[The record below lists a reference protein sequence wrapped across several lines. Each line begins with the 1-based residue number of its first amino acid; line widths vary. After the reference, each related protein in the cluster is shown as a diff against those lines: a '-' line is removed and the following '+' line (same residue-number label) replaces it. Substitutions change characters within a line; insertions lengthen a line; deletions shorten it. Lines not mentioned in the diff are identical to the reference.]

1 MLRKD
6 TLTIFSKKI
15 TAITLMM
22 LLCACAYAPGMKM
35 DTSSFENNNA
45 NVNQNLNPI
54 LKQITSE
61 LIIAERLERNSKP
74 APDVSV
80 FTKKIGPYQLGPG
93 DILAVH
99 VWEYPELSTRA
110 MLSVSVVSVMAE
122 DQTITPGFVVDQN
135 GYMHFSYVGAL
146 KVEGLTTTEVKDLLE
161 KKLSRYIKKPRMS
174 VRLHA
179 YRNQRLYVEGEVK
192 TPGTQ
197 TMNDVPTNLL
207 EAINR
212 AGGFLQTAD
221 QSLVRIT
228 RQGKTYPIS
237 MPDLVKSGI
246 NPSTMILESGD
257 LIRVL
262 SREESRVFVLGEV
275 TVPRPVYMRNS
286 SLMLSEALSEVGGV
300 NPYYS
305 NARQIYVIRN
315 AQENNPIVYHLDARS
330 PISLALA
337 TDFMLKPRDVIYI
350 DTAPLALWN
359 RLLNLILPSVNT
371 WLNQS
376 KNL

>member
-1 MLRKD
+1 
-6 TLTIFSKKI
+6 
-15 TAITLMM
+15 MM
-22 LLCACAYAPGMKM
+22 LLCACSYAPGMKM
-35 DTSSFENNNA
+35 DISSIENNNA

-61 LIIAERLERNSKP
+61 LIIAERLERDSKP

-80 FTKKIGPYQLGPG
+80 FTKKSRSYQLGSG
-93 DILAVH
+93 DILGVH

-110 MLSVSVVSVMAE
+110 MLAVSVVSVAAE

-135 GYMHFSYVGAL
+135 GYIHFSYVGAL
-146 KVEGLTTTEVKDLLE
+146 KVDGLTTTEVKDLLE
-161 KKLSRYIKKPRMS
+161 TKLSRYIKRPRMS

-179 YRNQRLYVEGEVK
+179 YRHQRIYVEGEVK

-228 RQGKTYPIS
+228 RQEKTYQIS

-286 SLMLSEALSEVGGV
+286 ILMLSEAISEVGGV
-300 NPYYS
+300 NPYSS
-305 NARQIYVIRN
+305 NAGQIYVIRN
-315 AQENNPIVYHLDARS
+315 AQKNNPIVYHLDARS

-371 WLNQS
+371 LLNL
-376 KNL
+376 KKLI

>member
-1 MLRKD
+1 MLSKEI
-6 TLTIFSKKI
+6 LTIFSKKI
-15 TAITLMM
+15 IAITLMM
-22 LLCACAYAPGMKM
+22 SLCACAYAPGMKM
-35 DTSSFENNNA
+35 DTSSIENNNIK
-45 NVNQNLNPI
+45 VNQNLNPI
-54 LKQITSE
+54 LKQITSD
-61 LIIAERLERNSKP
+61 LIMAERLERDSKP

-80 FTKKIGPYQLGPG
+80 FTKKTGPYQLGVG
-93 DILAVH
+93 DIVAVH

-110 MLSVSVVSVMAE
+110 MLAVSVISVAAE

-146 KVEGLTTTEVKDLLE
+146 KVAGLTTTEAKDLLE
-161 KKLSRYIKKPRMS
+161 KKLARYIKRPKLS

-179 YRNQRLYVEGEVK
+179 YRSQRIYVEGEVRI
-192 TPGTQ
+192 PGTQ
-197 TMNDVPTNLL
+197 TLNDVPSSLL

-246 NPSTMILESGD
+246 NPASLFLENGD
-257 LIRVL
+257 LVRVL

-286 SLMLSEALSEVGGV
+286 ALMLSEALSEVGGV

-305 NARQIYVIRN
+305 NAHQIYVIRN
-315 AQENNPIVYHLDARS
+315 AQANNPIVYHLDARS

-337 TDFMLKPRDVIYI
+337 SDFMLKPRDVIYI